1 MTRNRST
8 RKMRNRRNK
17 SRSKRGGLLGLC
29 LNCSPEKKQ
38 FKTLKKEGNPGE
50 LCEYISLLSHNVTS
64 MVSLYNELNDEDK
77 STLVDCFSDGLISG
91 RINQKNYMENYR
103 KSEPLLF
110 GVINDAVMEKKP
122 DESQSESQP
131 SVGLAAEFA
140 NTSSQSPSTLPPKPS
155 DKVTRMNTP
164 NFNPGFKNSSK
175 GGKSRRHRRRRHR
188 TIKNRKSRKGH
199 RTRRNKLRNKR
210 GGMHSLFQ
218 HGLLPEYKRKLR
230 SSSLNDLLQNFKDS
244 GQTKLDQETINEI
257 DTVYDSKSKT
267 GELNIFLLKLNT
279 EQVGELL
286 QNIKDQTTEGKAFY
300 RYVLLKFLADNGRAE
315 AQSILGGMFEIGEGV
330 PLDRDKGLA
339 LLKSAGAH
347 GDANV
352 RADWSTYVSGL

>member
-17 SRSKRGGLLGLC
+17 SRSKRGGVWSMFQSGEMKKFTDILRGNVIIKDKYMDDGSANLHILLDRHKPDDKPDDKLDKMKRMKKILFDESPDASASFTKLKDFWSGLQPDQRAK
-29 LNCSPEKKQ
+29 LKEELSKANKKFLYEGVVDILEAENISPAAPANDDGDY
-38 FKTLKKEGNPGE
+38 TSSEG
-50 LCEYISLLSHNVTS
+50 YKLLS
-64 MVSLYNELNDEDK
+64 K
-77 STLVDCFSDGLISG
+77 
-91 RINQKNYMENYR
+91 Q
-103 KSEPLLF
+103 
-110 GVINDAVMEKKP
+110 A
-122 DESQSESQP
+122 
-131 SVGLAAEFA
+131 
-140 NTSSQSPSTLPPKPS
+140 
-155 DKVTRMNTP
+155 
-164 NFNPGFKNSSK
+164 

-267 GELNIFLLKLNT
+267 GELNIFLLKLNN